1 MPMLLLLFATTFIP
15 FNHDRPALFKPVVE
29 HLFKPEYP
37 AHVSLMAQLIL
48 FEAMT
53 CSEDSTGDKS
63 QIPANSGGKTSAT
76 VISDL
81 LQVSFNMGPT
91 KLALAL

>member
-1 MPMLLLLFATTFIP
+1 
-15 FNHDRPALFKPVVE
+15 
-29 HLFKPEYP
+29 
-37 AHVSLMAQLIL
+37 MAQLIL

-53 CSEDSTGDKS
+53 CSEESTGDKS

-76 VISDL
+76 IISDL

-91 KLALAL
+91 ELALALWYPVIARTLITDDHAGICITQDELC